1 VAGRVLTVR
10 ELGRA
15 TLARQLLLERAAV
28 GVAEAVER
36 LGGLQAQEPRPP
48 FVGLWSRLQ
57 GFRRDDLV
65 SALHDRTVVRGML
78 MRATLHVMS
87 ARDYAGVRPALAPVM
102 TQAMTGAL
110 RGRMEGLE
118 LEAVLPAARE
128 LLDERPRT
136 FDELRTLLQERFPR
150 VNDRALGYAVRTQMP
165 LAMVPS
171 EDRWGFPRVAS
182 FTPAEPWIGRPLPD
196 VAGPEEIVVRHL
208 AAFGPATTTDVQ
220 SWSGLGGLRP
230 VLDGMRDQLEVF
242 TDERGRELFD
252 LPDAPRPP
260 ADTPAPVR
268 LLPEFDSLV
277 LAHDDRSRVVADEHR
292 SEVVTKNL
300 RVRATFLVDG
310 VVAGTWSIERKGR
323 TSTLRLSPFAKLPRR
338 VEKELAGEAERLLA
352 FAEEDAATHAV
363 QLVS

>member
-1 VAGRVLTVR
+1 
-10 ELGRA
+10 
-15 TLARQLLLERAAV
+15 
-28 GVAEAVER
+28 
-36 LGGLQAQEPRPP
+36 
-48 FVGLWSRLQ
+48 
-57 GFRRDDLV
+57 
-65 SALHDRTVVRGML
+65 
-78 MRATLHVMS
+78 
-87 ARDYAGVRPALAPVM
+87 
-102 TQAMTGAL
+102 
-110 RGRMEGLE
+110 
-118 LEAVLPAARE
+118 
-128 LLDERPRT
+128 
-136 FDELRTLLQERFPR
+136 
-150 VNDRALGYAVRTQMP
+150 
-165 LAMVPS
+165 MVPS

-196 VAGPEEIVVRHL
+196 VAVPEEIVVRHL
-208 AAFGPATTTDVQ
+208 AAFGPATATDVQ